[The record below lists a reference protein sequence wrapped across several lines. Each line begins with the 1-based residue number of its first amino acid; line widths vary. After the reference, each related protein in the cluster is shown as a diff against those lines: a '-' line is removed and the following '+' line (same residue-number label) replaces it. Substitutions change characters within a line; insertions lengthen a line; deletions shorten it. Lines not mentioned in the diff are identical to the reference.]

1 MIAKIKL
8 TVAGKTYNPGEK
20 ITGKLNKADEVFLRR
35 EGYIED
41 EKSSKEPTVSKNT
54 KDENQI
60 KTWWNQ

>member
-8 TVAGKTYNPGEK
+8 TVAGKTYSPGEK

-41 EKSSKEPTVSKNT
+41 EKPSKEAAASKNT
-54 KDENQI
+54 MDNKE
-60 KTWWNQ
+60 TAC